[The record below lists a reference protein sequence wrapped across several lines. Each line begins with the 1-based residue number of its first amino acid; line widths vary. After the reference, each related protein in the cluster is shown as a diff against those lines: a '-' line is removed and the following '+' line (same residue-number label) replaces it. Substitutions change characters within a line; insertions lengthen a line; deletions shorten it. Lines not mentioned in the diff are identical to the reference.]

1 MIMVDKRYIPDT
13 SNIDAF
19 LKKYIVGDD
28 TELTEKMNSA
38 QYPLS
43 NTIMELETRC
53 GFNQKETATYLGIDY
68 DKLLRLE
75 SVDLSIPVKE
85 YEDAVNKLTNYYI
98 KGE

>member
-1 MIMVDKRYIPDT
+1 MVGKRYVSDT
-13 SNIDAF
+13 SNLDAF
-19 LKKYIVGDD
+19 LKKYVVGDD
-28 TELTEKMNSA
+28 TELTEKMNSE

-43 NTIMELETRC
+43 NTIMELETKC
-53 GFNQKETATYLGIDY
+53 GFNQKETATYLGIEY

-85 YEDAVNKLTNYYI
+85 YEDTVDKLTNYYT

>member
-1 MIMVDKRYIPDT
+1 MVDKRYVSDT
-13 SNIDAF
+13 SNLDAF
-19 LKKYIVGDD
+19 LKKYIVEDD
-28 TELTEKMNSA
+28 TELTGKMNSA

-43 NTIMELETRC
+43 NTIMELETKC
-53 GFNQKETATYLGIDY
+53 GFNQKETATYLGIEY

-85 YEDAVNKLTNYYI
+85 YEDTVDKLTNYYT

>member
-1 MIMVDKRYIPDT
+1 MIRVDKRYVSGT
-13 SNIDAF
+13 SNLDAF

-28 TELTEKMNSA
+28 TELTEEMNSA

-75 SVDLSIPVKE
+75 SVDLSIPIKE

>member
-1 MIMVDKRYIPDT
+1 MVDKRYVSDT
-13 SNIDAF
+13 SNLDAF
-19 LKKYIVGDD
+19 LKKYVVGDD

-43 NTIMELETRC
+43 NTIMELETKC
-53 GFNQKETATYLGIDY
+53 GFNQKETATYLGIEY

-85 YEDAVNKLTNYYI
+85 YEDTVDKLTNYYT
-98 KGE
+98 KGK

>member
-1 MIMVDKRYIPDT
+1 MVDKRYISDT
-13 SNIDAF
+13 SNLDAF
-19 LKKYIVGDD
+19 LKKYVVEDD

-43 NTIMELETRC
+43 NTIMELETKC
-53 GFNQKETATYLGIDY
+53 GFNQKETATYLGIEY

-85 YEDAVNKLTNYYI
+85 YEDTVDKLTNYYT

>member
-1 MIMVDKRYIPDT
+1 MAGKRYIPDT
-13 SNIDAF
+13 SDLDAF
-19 LKKYIVGDD
+19 LKKYVVGDD
-28 TELTEKMNSA
+28 TELTEKMSSV

-53 GFNQKETATYLGIDY
+53 GFSQKETATYLGIDY

-75 SVDLSIPVKE
+75 SVDLSIPIKE
-85 YEDAVNKLTNYYI
+85 YEDAVSKLTNYYT

>member
-1 MIMVDKRYIPDT
+1 MAGKRYIPDT
-13 SNIDAF
+13 SDLDAF

-38 QYPLS
+38 QYSLS
-43 NTIMELETRC
+43 NTIMELEIRC

-75 SVDLSIPVKE
+75 SVDLSIPIKE